1 MATSTNAKRF
11 YSPKNGSRAS
21 NSNAISTLSKLIPSS
36 RPSSFQVSRRSFA
49 STRLNDGKKAW
60 TPWRFIEPRQG
71 ALYDSTLAKSSCDY
85 ESINNGKGRKET
97 MTKVTL
103 ENHAKAA
110 TPPRSVYRRP
120 HIWIAGALGML
131 FCSTSIASSAS
142 AADDA
147 PQILKAMSDYMA
159 SQKTISLT
167 FDSDIEVVTPEVE
180 KIQFASSGKML
191 LARPDKLRV
200 SRTGGYADVDIV
212 FDGKTITALGKN
224 INAFTQMEAGGSIDQ
239 LIGKL
244 RDLNILSAPGAD
256 FLGTHVFEDL
266 MDGVISAKHIGLGV
280 IDGVECE
287 HLAFRNRDVDWQIW
301 IEVGARPI
309 PRKYVITS
317 KGVGAAPQYTLRI
330 KDWKTDPPIAADAFA
345 FTPPAGASKVA
356 LEALENFDEVPH
368 GIVAGGKK

>member
-1 MATSTNAKRF
+1 
-11 YSPKNGSRAS
+11 
-21 NSNAISTLSKLIPSS
+21 
-36 RPSSFQVSRRSFA
+36 
-49 STRLNDGKKAW
+49 
-60 TPWRFIEPRQG
+60 
-71 ALYDSTLAKSSCDY
+71 
-85 ESINNGKGRKET
+85 

-110 TPPRSVYRRP
+110 TPPRSVDRRP

-131 FCSTSIASSAS
+131 FCSTSFASSAS

-330 KDWKTDPPIAADAFA
+330 KDWKTDAPIAADAFA